1 MIEKASWKA
10 KWIVW
15 KYKGKPKPENLIE
28 KREVEGNLLL
38 NEGINAIWTLVAGGT
53 ETPYNNANARIGV
66 GDSNANA
73 DPSQTGLLG
82 VNQYYKGMDQG
93 YPTYGSGQKIVFK
106 STFSTTEANFAWN
119 EVTVDNGSASGKNLN
134 RKVISLGTK
143 TSDQTW
149 VIQLEIL
156 LS

>member
-1 MIEKASWKA
+1 MLEKGKWKA

-15 KYKGKPKPENLIE
+15 KFKGEAKEENLIE
-28 KREVEGNLLL
+28 KKEVEGNLLL

-53 ETPYNNANARIGV
+53 ETAYSNSNARIGV
-66 GDSNANA
+66 GDSNASA
-73 DPSQTGLLG
+73 DPTQTGLLG
-82 VNQYYKGMDQG
+82 VNQYYKGMDEG
-93 YPTYGSGQKIVFK
+93 YPTYGSGQKIVFR
-106 STFSTTEANFAWN
+106 STFGTNEANFAWN
-119 EVTVDNGSASGKNLN
+119 EVTVDNGAASGKNLN

-149 VIQLEIL
+149 IIQLEIM

>member
-1 MIEKASWKA
+1 MKEKANWKA

-15 KYKGKPKPENLIE
+15 KYKGEPKPENLIE
-28 KREVEGNLLL
+28 VREAEGNLLL

-53 ETPYNNANARIGV
+53 ETPYDNANARIGV
-66 GDSNANA
+66 GDSNADA

-82 VNQYYKGMDQG
+82 VNQYYKGMDEG
-93 YPTYGSGQKIVFK
+93 YPTYGSGQKIVFR
-106 STFSTTEANFAWN
+106 STFGTNEANFAWN
-119 EVTVDNGSASGKNLN
+119 EVTVDNGEGSAKNLN
-134 RKVISLGTK
+134 RKVVSLGTK

-149 VIQLEIL
+149 IIQLEIT

>member
-1 MIEKASWKA
+1 MLEKGKWKA

-15 KYKGKPKPENLIE
+15 KFKGDAKPENLIE
-28 KREVEGNLLL
+28 KKEVEGNLLL

-53 ETPYNNANARIGV
+53 ETAYSNSNARIGV
-66 GDSNANA
+66 GDSNASA
-73 DPSQTGLLG
+73 DPAQTGLLG
-82 VNQYYKGMDQG
+82 VNQYYKGMDEG
-93 YPTYGSGQKIVFK
+93 YPTYGSGQKIVFR
-106 STFSTTEANFAWN
+106 STFGTNEANFAWN
-119 EVTVDNGSASGKNLN
+119 EVTVDNGAASGKNLN

-149 VIQLEIL
+149 IIQLEIM